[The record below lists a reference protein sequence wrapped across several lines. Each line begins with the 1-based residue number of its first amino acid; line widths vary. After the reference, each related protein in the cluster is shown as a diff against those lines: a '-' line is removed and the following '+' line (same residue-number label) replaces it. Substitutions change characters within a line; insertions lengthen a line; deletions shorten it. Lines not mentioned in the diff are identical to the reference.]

1 MYKVR
6 FYWAISVFQGDYSN
20 LFQIRFQFSLNVE
33 KSILETG
40 KFYRSV
46 VVPRLVVC
54 SKMTEWLYTNI
65 DRYGSMNGLLLRRV
79 NQLQEYL
86 QNSSKRTFKDFSSE
100 TYIQRVVF
108 WLESCLRW
116 NIILQNAVHF
126 HVQVV
131 GLPTA
136 ILLFIMSR
144 LFISAVSFFGPN
156 KQLLKSHEA
165 LSLYALINGLR
176 T

>member
-1 MYKVR
+1 MFKVR
-6 FYWAISVFQGDYSN
+6 FYLAISVFQGDYSN

-86 QNSSKRTFKDFSSE
+86 QNSSKRAFKDFSPE
-100 TYIQRVVF
+100 TYILH
-108 WLESCLRW
+108 LEGCSLARK
-116 NIILQNAVHF
+116 LPEVEYYNAVHF

-131 GLPTA
+131 GLRAA
-136 ILLFIMSR
+136 IL
-144 LFISAVSFFGPN
+144 
-156 KQLLKSHEA
+156 
-165 LSLYALINGLR
+165 
-176 T
+176 